1 MRPSM
6 ANPMAGQTQSIT
18 ATKSR
23 GELRSPV
30 ALVAY
35 ELLVVVPVVGIL
47 AALLIRDPGVLE
59 AELGWWVALIA
70 LTDLLPVRTWRGL
83 QMVMDFPLLIAV
95 ALLYEPAAAGAALF
109 VASFDPREFKGE
121 VGLLRALFNRS
132 QMAASAF
139 AASAVFHELGSLE
152 TDLAS
157 RVIPALLAVIAAY
170 TLNTGLVAIGA
181 SLLHRIPLPR
191 VVSQLR
197 IGHPSEFLVSYLGL
211 GALGVLLAELN
222 DGVGIWAVTAVIVPV
237 VLVRQMFFRSLALED
252 AHKDLQE
259 ANRSLLE
266 REQVLETLSRRLT
279 EQNTLLAEQAT
290 RLERHLAIE
299 QKAVAE
305 LRELNRMKEEFVAVV
320 SHELRTPLTAIIG
333 MTKTFRRL
341 DMAAD
346 RGAIEEFV
354 ETMERR
360 TEHLSRLVE
369 NLLSASHVQSDR
381 VRLMFERVAFG
392 DLCREVLDTLGVDAK
407 RVRIDLPVELPPLI
421 TDRGLLGRV
430 LSNLLD
436 NALKYSPRESTCEV
450 GVVQGGDSISF
461 WVRDRGIGIPVGE
474 HERIFDPFY
483 QVDSSTTRAF
493 SGLGLGLS
501 LVRDL
506 VHQLDGTIEVES
518 APGAGS
524 TFTVTLPLVH
534 PAAERSTALS
544 ATPGAG
550 ITATPAEGGRGII
563 G

>member
-1 MRPSM
+1 M
-6 ANPMAGQTQSIT
+6 ANPMPGQTQSIA
-18 ATKSR
+18 ATETR
-23 GELRSPV
+23 ERVRPPA
-30 ALVAY
+30 ALVVY
-35 ELLVVVPVVGIL
+35 ELLVVVPVVGTL
-47 AALLIRDPGVLE
+47 ATMLIRNPDVLE
-59 AELGWWVALIA
+59 AELGWWVVLIA

-121 VGLLRALFNRS
+121 VGLLRALFNRA

-139 AASAVFHELGSLE
+139 AASAVFHSFGSLE
-152 TDLAS
+152 SALGS
-157 RVIPALLAVIAAY
+157 VVGPALLAVIVAY

-181 SLLHRIPLPR
+181 SLLHRIPLR
-191 VVSQLR
+191 QVVSQLR

-222 DGVGIWAVTAVIVPV
+222 DAVGIWAVTAVIAPV

-279 EQNTLLAEQAT
+279 EQNTLLAEQAR

-369 NLLSASHVQSDR
+369 NLLSASHLQSDR
-381 VRLMFERVAFG
+381 VRLKLERVAFA
-392 DLCREVLDTLGVDAK
+392 DVCREVLDTMGAEAE
-407 RVRIDLPVELPPLI
+407 RVRIALPGDFPPLV

-436 NALKYSPRESTCEV
+436 NALKYSPGKSICEV
-450 GVVQGGDSISF
+450 GVLQRGDAISF
-461 WVRDRGIGIPVGE
+461 WVSDRGIGIPVAE
-474 HERIFDPFY
+474 HDRIFDPFY

-506 VHQLDGTIEVES
+506 LRQLDGSIDLES

-524 TFTVTLPLVH
+524 RFTVTLPLVH
-534 PAAERSTALS
+534 PAAERSAALS
-544 ATPGAG
+544 AAPGIGIAATPG
-550 ITATPAEGGRGII
+550 EGGRGV